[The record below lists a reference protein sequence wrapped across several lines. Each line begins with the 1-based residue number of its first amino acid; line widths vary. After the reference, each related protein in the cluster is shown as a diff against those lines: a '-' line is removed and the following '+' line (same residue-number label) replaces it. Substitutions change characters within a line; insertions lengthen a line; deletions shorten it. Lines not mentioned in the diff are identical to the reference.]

1 MNDQIKEWVIY
12 FSKILINKEIKE
24 EILPFD
30 DQLDLRIFKESME
43 RKFLAFA
50 RDYNKYEAR
59 LSLAL

>member
-43 RKFLAFA
+43 RKFLTFA
-50 RDYNKYEAR
+50 RDYNKY
-59 LSLAL
+59 